1 MGRGAEAERSLKTGG
16 ANAASEPTACW
27 PASRRR
33 TARSRCDRQGEFS
46 RREPARRAWAR
57 VVALRRG
64 ARRWA
69 SACRA
74 RRLRAPPPICL
85 RLGRSVAFGCLPAAI
100 CLRLSPLCSGS
111 TSFRSPESAAP
122 PGYQGSATLSP
133 LRSCSAGPTGQF
145 QTEVLRG
152 TMIPKPPRQTDRAP
166 AGVQET
172 RALTTE
178 TGRPVPTAPFQEPDV
193 FVLIRCGRCSSLPGT
208 QA

>member
-16 ANAASEPTACW
+16 ANAASEPTSCW

-33 TARSRCDRQGEFS
+33 TARSRCDRQREFP

-64 ARRWA
+64 SRRWA
-69 SACRA
+69 SAWRA

-85 RLGRSVAFGCLPAAI
+85 RLGRSVA
-100 CLRLSPLCSGS
+100 
-111 TSFRSPESAAP
+111 P
-122 PGYQGSATLSP
+122 PGYKGSAPLSP

-166 AGVQET
+166 AGA
-172 RALTTE
+172 RAPRPLTTD
-178 TGRPVPTAPFQEPDV
+178 TGPYIPPAPFS
-193 FVLIRCGRCSSLPGT
+193 G
-208 QA
+208 A